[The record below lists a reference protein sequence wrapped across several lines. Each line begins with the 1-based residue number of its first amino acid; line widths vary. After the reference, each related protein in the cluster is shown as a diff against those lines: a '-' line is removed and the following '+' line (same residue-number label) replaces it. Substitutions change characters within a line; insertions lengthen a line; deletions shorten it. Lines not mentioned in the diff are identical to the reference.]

1 MAETRNRVSLT
12 LLVVALVGVATVTMV
27 VDRRALRDGTRELPA
42 WAGGLLDVAVP
53 VQRTLALPVDFVRG
67 VWSRTIALMDVER
80 ENAELRSAIARL
92 EEENLQFREALVAGG
107 QLALIVGCLALGVKH
122 LERVW
127 APLAVCGVVLG
138 LILTMMVVTY
148 QGYLDDVGS
157 PLFFAL
163 PVPTAWFLYGF
174 WPAQFLVV
182 TLYVL
187 VFGRSIVTREDME
200 RFRGIV
206 AANRGGQA
214 GDP

>member
-1 MAETRNRVSLT
+1 MMERPSRLPLILFG
-12 LLVVALVGVATVTMV
+12 LLLALCVVLALAFVIEEVPFEDV
-27 VDRRALRDGTRELPA
+27 PSS
-42 WAGGLLDVAVP
+42 AGG
-53 VQRTLALPVDFVRG
+53 G
-67 VWSRTIALMDVER
+67 VER
-80 ENAELRSAIARL
+80 VYTGHGTTHSRFPSMNHGG
-92 EEENLQFREALVAGG
+92 AGPERHRPILWLAWSFG
-107 QLALIVGCLALGVKH
+107 LLQLALIVGCLALGVKH

-127 APLAVCGVVLG
+127 APLAVCGVGLG

>member
-1 MAETRNRVSLT
+1 MMERPSRLPLILFG
-12 LLVVALVGVATVTMV
+12 LLLALCVVLALAFVIEEVPFEDV
-27 VDRRALRDGTRELPA
+27 PSS
-42 WAGGLLDVAVP
+42 AGG
-53 VQRTLALPVDFVRG
+53 G
-67 VWSRTIALMDVER
+67 VER
-80 ENAELRSAIARL
+80 VYTGHGTTHSRFPSMNHGG
-92 EEENLQFREALVAGG
+92 AGPERHRPILWLAWSFG
-107 QLALIVGCLALGVKH
+107 LLQLALIVGCLALGVKH

-200 RFRGIV
+200 RFRAIV

>member
-1 MAETRNRVSLT
+1 MMARPPRLPLILFG
-12 LLVVALVGVATVTMV
+12 LLLALCVVLALAFVIEEVPFEDV
-27 VDRRALRDGTRELPA
+27 PSS
-42 WAGGLLDVAVP
+42 AGG
-53 VQRTLALPVDFVRG
+53 G
-67 VWSRTIALMDVER
+67 VER
-80 ENAELRSAIARL
+80 VYTGHGTTHSRFPSMNHGG
-92 EEENLQFREALVAGG
+92 AGPERHRPILWLAWSFG
-107 QLALIVGCLALGVKH
+107 LLQLALIVGCLALGVKH

-200 RFRGIV
+200 RFRAIV

>member
-1 MAETRNRVSLT
+1 MMERPSRLPLILFG
-12 LLVVALVGVATVTMV
+12 LLLALCVVLALAFVIEEVPFEDV
-27 VDRRALRDGTRELPA
+27 PA
-42 WAGGLLDVAVP
+42 SAGG
-53 VQRTLALPVDFVRG
+53 G
-67 VWSRTIALMDVER
+67 VER
-80 ENAELRSAIARL
+80 VYTGHGTAHSRFPSMNHGG
-92 EEENLQFREALVAGG
+92 AGSERHRPILWLAWSFG
-107 QLALIVGCLALGVKH
+107 LLQLALIVGCLALGVKH

-163 PVPTAWFLYGF
+163 PAPTAWFLYGF

>member
-1 MAETRNRVSLT
+1 MMERPPR
-12 LLVVALVGVATVTMV
+12 
-27 VDRRALRDGTRELPA
+27 LPLILF
-42 WAGGLLDVAVP
+42 GLL
-53 VQRTLALPVDFVRG
+53 LALCVVLALAFVIEEVPFEDVPSAARG
-67 VWSRTIALMDVER
+67 GVER
-80 ENAELRSAIARL
+80 
-92 EEENLQFREALVAGG
+92 VYAGHG
-107 QLALIVGCLALGVKH
+107 TAHSRFPSMNHGGAGPERHTPILWLAWSFGLLQLALIVGCLALGVKH

-127 APLAVCGVVLG
+127 PPLAACSIVLG

-157 PLFFAL
+157 PLFFSL

-187 VFGRSIVTREDME
+187 VFSRSIVTREDME

-206 AANRGGQA
+206 AANRGGHA

>member
-1 MAETRNRVSLT
+1 MMERPSRLPLILFG
-12 LLVVALVGVATVTMV
+12 LLLALCVVLALAFVIEEVPFEDV
-27 VDRRALRDGTRELPA
+27 PSS
-42 WAGGLLDVAVP
+42 AGG
-53 VQRTLALPVDFVRG
+53 G
-67 VWSRTIALMDVER
+67 VER
-80 ENAELRSAIARL
+80 VYTGHGTTHSRFPSMNHGG
-92 EEENLQFREALVAGG
+92 AGPERHRPILWLAWSFG
-107 QLALIVGCLALGVKH
+107 LLQLALIVGCLALGVKH
-122 LERVW
+122 LERGW

>member
-1 MAETRNRVSLT
+1 MMERPSRLPLILFG
-12 LLVVALVGVATVTMV
+12 LLLALCVVLALAIVIEEVPFEDV
-27 VDRRALRDGTRELPA
+27 PSS
-42 WAGGLLDVAVP
+42 AGG
-53 VQRTLALPVDFVRG
+53 G
-67 VWSRTIALMDVER
+67 VER
-80 ENAELRSAIARL
+80 VYTGHGTTHSRFPSMNHGG
-92 EEENLQFREALVAGG
+92 AGPERHRPILWLAWSFG
-107 QLALIVGCLALGVKH
+107 LLQLALIVGCLALGVKH

-182 TLYVL
+182 TLCVL